1 MTTRQKTILA
11 ALLGIAVLAGC
22 KTDKDNE
29 LTAPAPVNEEELIT
43 DAYLRFHDNNGNTY
57 QWHASAVGGLEQG
70 GESGL
75 QITADTL
82 PANTLLQVEII
93 LLNRSVTPVDTV
105 SQEVL
110 DEGEEHQFFFLSTN
124 TNITISYADQDA
136 NGHPIGLHSTWQTGA
151 PATGQVTVLLRHE
164 PDKGAAGVS
173 DGDITNAGGSNDLQ
187 VQFPA
192 VAQ

>member
-1 MTTRQKTILA
+1 MTTRQKILLA

-22 KTDKDNE
+22 QKDKDNE
-29 LTAPAPVNEEELIT
+29 LTSPTPVNEEELIT
-43 DAYLRFHDNNGNTY
+43 DAYLHFHDNNGNTY
-57 QWHASAVGGLEQG
+57 LWHAYAVGGLEPG
-70 GESGL
+70 SESGL

-82 PANTLLQVEII
+82 PANTLLQAEII

-105 SQEVL
+105 SHEVL
-110 DEGEEHQFFFLSTN
+110 DESEEHQFFFLPASI
-124 TNITISYADQDA
+124 NITISYADQDA

-164 PDKGAAGVS
+164 PDKAAAGVS
-173 DGDITNAGGSNDLQ
+173 AGDVTNAGGSNDLE

-192 VAQ
+192 VVW